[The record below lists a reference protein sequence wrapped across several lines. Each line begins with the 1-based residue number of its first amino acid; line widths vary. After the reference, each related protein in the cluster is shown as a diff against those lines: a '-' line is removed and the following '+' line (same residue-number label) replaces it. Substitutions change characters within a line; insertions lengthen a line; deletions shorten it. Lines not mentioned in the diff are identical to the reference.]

1 MPGLIAEIHTLY
13 EIELQEPFL
22 GQTLMT
28 VFKVSDS
35 GRRIIIFRILIPTV
49 DLLQGTLRYRTTSNE

>member
-1 MPGLIAEIHTLY
+1 MPGLISPTLY
-13 EIELQEPFL
+13 EIELQEPLL
-22 GQTLMT
+22 GHTLMT

-49 DLLQGTLRYRTTSNE
+49 DLLQGTLRYRTTSIE

>member
-1 MPGLIAEIHTLY
+1 MPGLIAEINTLY

-49 DLLQGTLRYRTTSNE
+49 DLLQGTLRYRTTSIE

>member
-1 MPGLIAEIHTLY
+1 MPGLISPTLY
-13 EIELQEPFL
+13 EIELQEPLL

>member
-1 MPGLIAEIHTLY
+1 MPGLNADAHLIY
-13 EIELQEPFL
+13 EIELQESFL

-28 VFKVSDS
+28 VFKLHDS
-35 GRRIIIFRILIPTV
+35 GDRIIIFRILIPTV